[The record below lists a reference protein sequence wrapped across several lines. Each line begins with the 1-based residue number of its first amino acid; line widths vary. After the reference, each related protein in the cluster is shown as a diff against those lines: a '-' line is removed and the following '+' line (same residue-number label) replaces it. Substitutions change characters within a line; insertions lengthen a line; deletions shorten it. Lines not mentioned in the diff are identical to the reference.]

1 MYRLSPFDKG
11 LPWCDV
17 SLHKGGARVQEAR
30 IKEIPNE
37 SDLSL

>member
-1 MYRLSPFDKG
+1 MYRISPFDEG
-11 LPWCDV
+11 VPWFEV
-17 SLHKGGARVQEAR
+17 SLHKGGAGVQEAR